1 MLSDAQIAQYVQ
13 GHEGFSL
20 KPYYCT
26 AHKLSIGIGRNLED
40 RGITREEAYMMFSND
55 LRETA
60 QDLYRVFGEDFRHF
74 PDPVQLVFI
83 DMMFQLGL
91 CRFKG
96 FKRMIT
102 AASAGDWKA
111 TARELMDSDYARQVP
126 DRAKDNEKRV
136 LSCVPKE
143 A

>member
-1 MLSDAQIAQYVQ
+1 MLNDQQIIEYVK
-13 GHEGFSL
+13 GHEGLSL

-26 AHKLSIGIGRNLED
+26 ANKLSIGIGRNLED
-40 RGITREEAYMMFSND
+40 RGITQEEAYIMLSND
-55 LRETA
+55 LRITM

-74 PDPVQLVFI
+74 PDPAQLVFI

-91 CRFKG
+91 GRFQG

-111 TARELMDSDYARQVP
+111 AAREMMDSQYAKQVP
-126 DRAKDNEKRV
+126 NRAKDNEKK
-136 LSCVPKE
+136 LMSCVAKE